1 MWLDDARAD
10 AVALSAS
17 WDQALSSEAVATL
30 FVSPADARQAAF
42 DAGLRAFGGAWPTS
56 LGPREWAWRG
66 ALDRKPGAHRLH
78 IQWIP
83 PPGSGDAPGC
93 AAANET
99 YRHEPPARCRQQA
112 CAAKFK
118 VLAVSSC

>member
-1 MWLDDARAD
+1 MWLDDDRAG

-17 WDQALSSEAVATL
+17 WDRALSSEAVATL
-30 FVSPADARQAAF
+30 FVSPADARQAAG
-42 DAGLRAFGGAWPTS
+42 DAGLRGAWAVFK
-56 LGPREWAWRG
+56 REWAWRG

-78 IQWIP
+78 IGWVP
-83 PPGSGDAPGC
+83 PPGGGDAPPGC

-99 YRHEPPARCRQQA
+99 YQHAPPARCRQQPEA